1 VRFWTKLPVRM
12 LTIFLYNIIYIS
24 NLKANLNSLRA
35 LHREEVSIYNIEMS
49 LITEADSKKLFYT
62 ILVEQDSTLYHI

>member
-1 VRFWTKLPVRM
+1 M

-62 ILVEQDSTLYHI
+62 LDQKWHNHKVFVVTDDIMHL

>member
-1 VRFWTKLPVRM
+1 M